1 MWPISLHSNL
11 TRTWLV
17 SLKTSQ
23 RGRLTESISLH
34 FESSVCVSI
43 YIYIYSTLNQEHNIF
58 IYIYHFESSVQKNKK
73 AVVMAIVYQIMCRHV
88 KNSLPPCWMI

>member
-23 RGRLTESISLH
+23 RGRLTESILLH
-34 FESSVCVSI
+34 FESSVCVCPYIYIYI
-43 YIYIYSTLNQEHNIF
+43 YIYIYSTLNQEYNIF
-58 IYIYHFESSVQKNKK
+58 IYI
-73 AVVMAIVYQIMCRHV
+73 
-88 KNSLPPCWMI
+88 SL